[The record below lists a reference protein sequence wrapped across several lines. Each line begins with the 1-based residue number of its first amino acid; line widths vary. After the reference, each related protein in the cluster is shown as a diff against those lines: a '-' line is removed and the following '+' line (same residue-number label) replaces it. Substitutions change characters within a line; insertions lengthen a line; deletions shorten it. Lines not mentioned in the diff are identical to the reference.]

1 MNLGVNQTR
10 HDNRRTALERAVD
23 GAHFGDL
30 EQSLPLR
37 RAQIARDG
45 YLALD
50 AVEAR
55 GLAAYHGRPLILAAL
70 IEAAGPDATAL
81 VNEYKDGSFFTLL
94 HTAVR
99 DGCVEC
105 VKVLLR
111 AGADVARGGSSYPGS
126 PMECAV
132 CEGGRRRRVY
142 PILLAAGATIPPD
155 ANDAPW
161 KSNVAGFVDSDAYLV
176 KVRAAGGFPRYEKA
190 HRTRLTATCARVVF
204 PRLPVDA
211 VSHVVA
217 FAFHT
222 GYY

>member
-1 MNLGVNQTR
+1 M
-10 HDNRRTALERAVD
+10 D

-55 GLAAYHGRPLILAAL
+55 GLSVAMYAL
-70 IEAAGPDATAL
+70 L
-81 VNEYKDGSFFTLL
+81 VAN
-94 HTAVR
+94 
-99 DGCVEC
+99 
-105 VKVLLR
+105 
-111 AGADVARGGSSYPGS
+111 
-126 PMECAV
+126 
-132 CEGGRRRRVY
+132 
-142 PILLAAGATIPPD
+142 GATIPPD
-155 ANDAPW
+155 GADA
-161 KSNVAGFVDSDAYLV
+161 DDAYLC
-176 KVRAAGGFPRYEKA
+176 KVRAAGGFPAYEMA
-190 HRTRLTATCARVVF
+190 HRMRLTATCARVVF

>member
-1 MNLGVNQTR
+1 M
-10 HDNRRTALERAVD
+10 D

-30 EQSLPLR
+30 EQPFPLR

-176 KVRAAGGFPRYEKA
+176 KVRAAGGFKAYEKT
-190 HRTRLTATCARVVF
+190 HRQTLVTWAAKCF
-204 PRLPVDA
+204 PRLPVEVA
-211 VSHVVA
+211 AQVVA
-217 FAFHT
+217 FAFHV